1 MYDSY
6 KYLNNV
12 IEIME
17 LFDRIKKSIQI
28 KQNNP
33 TQEPIQKIHKKILQL
48 EKQLEENPD
57 NYQILTDL
65 YKCHVE
71 TSNTTKK
78 IDYLKKMS
86 KISPNDSYPLQQL
99 ADIYSNELVD
109 VKLAR
114 NYQDKVNEMS
124 KSF

>member
-1 MYDSY
+1 MG
-6 KYLNNV
+6 
-12 IEIME
+12 
-17 LFDRIKKSIQI
+17 LFGKIKKLIQL

-33 TQEPIQKIHKKILQL
+33 THESTQKTHKKISQL
-48 EKQLEENPD
+48 EKQLEGNPD

-65 YKCHVE
+65 YICNVE

-86 KISPNDSYPLQQL
+86 ELSPNDSYPLQQL
-99 ADIYSNELVD
+99 ADIYLNELGD
-109 VKLAR
+109 TKQAK
-114 NYQDKVNEMS
+114 NYQEKVNKIS

>member
-1 MYDSY
+1 
-6 KYLNNV
+6 
-12 IEIME
+12 ME

>member
-1 MYDSY
+1 MD
-6 KYLNNV
+6 
-12 IEIME
+12 I
-17 LFDRIKKSIQI
+17 FDKIKKSIQL

-33 TQEPIQKIHKKILQL
+33 THKTIQKTHKRIAQL
-48 EKQLEENPD
+48 EKQLEGNPD
-57 NYQILTDL
+57 NCHILTEL

-109 VKLAR
+109 IKLAK
-114 NYQDKVNEMS
+114 NYQDKVNKIN

>member
-1 MYDSY
+1 MR
-6 KYLNNV
+6 
-12 IEIME
+12 I
-17 LFDRIKKSIQI
+17 FDKIKKSIQL

-33 TQEPIQKIHKKILQL
+33 TNESIHKTYKKISRL
-48 EKQLEENPD
+48 EKQLEKNPD
-57 NYQILTDL
+57 NYKILTNL
-65 YKCHVE
+65 YRCNVE

-78 IDYLKKMS
+78 IDYLKKMT

-109 VKLAR
+109 VKLAKD
-114 NYQDKVNEMS
+114 YQDKANKIN

>member
-1 MYDSY
+1 MGILD
-6 KYLNNV
+6 K
-12 IEIME
+12 
-17 LFDRIKKSIQI
+17 IKKSIQL

-33 TQEPIQKIHKKILQL
+33 THETILKTHKKIAQL
-48 EKQLEENPD
+48 EKQLKVNPD
-57 NYQILTDL
+57 NYHILIEL

-71 TSNTTKK
+71 TSNTSQK

-109 VKLAR
+109 VKLAK
-114 NYQDKVNEMS
+114 NYQDKVNKIN